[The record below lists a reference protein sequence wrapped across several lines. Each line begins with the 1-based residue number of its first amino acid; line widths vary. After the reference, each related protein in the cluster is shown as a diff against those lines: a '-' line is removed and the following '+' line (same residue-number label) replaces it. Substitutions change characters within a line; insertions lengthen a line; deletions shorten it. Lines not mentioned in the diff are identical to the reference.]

1 MELKRIAWFCA
12 MCEQDVAVEYREP
25 RMPFRGSPKRVALKQ
40 LLAKVEDH
48 IGFHEWQF
56 GHEIDNRW
64 LEEQEQD
71 EE

>member
-1 MELKRIAWFCA
+1 MELKVAWYCA
-12 MCEQDVAVEYREP
+12 MCEQPVEVPYSGVRL
-25 RMPFRGSPKRVALKQ
+25 PFRESPKKVALLK

-56 GHEIDNRW
+56 GHEIDNAW